1 MEKSLAFWL
10 DTSGHQHVPLAHFF
24 QLQLRS
30 AEEVALTA
38 WVRCARFPVRPGPQ
52 PRILGCFLN
61 YFIIIFHILYSF
73 TNCCMKVTHISYMIY
88 VSADPFLMRLC
99 RFGWY
104 FASKQCGCVDNPN
117 DEVKGPDA
125 LFIAGELGP
134 IWLQYQPPELEER

>member
-10 DTSGHQHVPLAHFF
+10 DTTGHQHVPLAHFF

-73 TNCCMKVTHISYMIY
+73 TNCCMKLFWC
-88 VSADPFLMRLC
+88 VSADLADTLHPSNVGASIIQMMRS
-99 RFGWY
+99 R
-104 FASKQCGCVDNPN
+104 VRT
-117 DEVKGPDA
+117 
-125 LFIAGELGP
+125 LFSSRGSLD
-134 IWLQYQPPELEER
+134 QYDFSTSRRS